1 MKAPPRKKVSLADSA
16 AAARLALK
24 TAGHAPPAPGTPPAA
39 GDLILGGG
47 GFVDPGDRKTPH
59 FAFAR
64 VDIAARR
71 VGLTPTTFLPHGVA
85 VDPLDATR
93 VVAFEKIGPGA
104 AEIDLASGRV
114 TRGLSPAQGRW
125 FYGHGAFSPDGKL
138 LYSTETV
145 NARER
150 GVIGVRDAKTL
161 SYLGEFPTFGE
172 NPHDCHLIDEG
183 KVLVVTNGGGA
194 LGTDMRPCVT
204 YVDVDSRRLL
214 EKLDLE
220 SDRFNTGHL
229 TLGGP
234 DALVVVSAPR
244 KGLTEQDLGAV
255 SLRRGK
261 ERLRTMTEPAD
272 VAARM
277 LGEALSV
284 EIHEPTGIAAVTHP
298 NGGMV
303 TFWSLGDMKL
313 VKAIDLPRP
322 RGLALTRDGRYFVLS
337 YAESAE
343 VVLVDPAS
351 LEPLPQTRVS
361 QSFLTGSHLFNWNRL
376 ADALTPR
383 A

>member
-1 MKAPPRKKVSLADSA
+1 MKAPPRRKVSLADSA
-16 AAARLALK
+16 AAARAALR
-24 TAGHAPPAPGTPPAA
+24 TAGHAPPAPGAPPAD

-47 GFVDPGDRKTPH
+47 GFVDPGDLKTQH

-64 VDIAARR
+64 VDLAARR

-114 TRGLSPAQGRW
+114 TRGIRPAEGRW
-125 FYGHGAFSPDGKL
+125 FYGHGAFSPDGKI

-145 NARER
+145 NARES
-150 GVIGVRDAKTL
+150 GVIGMRDAKTL
-161 SYLGEFPTFGE
+161 AYLGEFPTFGE
-172 NPHDCHLIDEG
+172 NPHDCHLIEDG
-183 KVLVVTNGGGA
+183 TVLVVTNGGGA

-204 YVDVDSRRLL
+204 YVEVGSRRLL
-214 EKLDLE
+214 EKLDLRSE
-220 SDRFNTGHL
+220 RFNTGHL
-229 TLGGP
+229 SLGAE

-261 ERLRTMTEPAD
+261 ERLRTMTQPAD
-272 VAARM
+272 IAARM
-277 LGEALSV
+277 HGEALSV
-284 EIHEPTGIAAVTHP
+284 EIHEPSGVAAVTHP

-303 TFWSLGDMKL
+303 TFWSLAELKL
-313 VKAIDLPRP
+313 LKVLELPRP
-322 RGLALTRDGRYFVLS
+322 RGLALTRDGSQFILS
-337 YAESAE
+337 YGETAE
-343 VVLVDPAS
+343 VVRVDPES
-351 LEPLPQTRVS
+351 LEPLPGTRLS

-376 ADALTPR
+376 ASAAP

>member
-1 MKAPPRKKVSLADSA
+1 MKAAPRRKVSLADSA
-16 AAARLALK
+16 AAARAALRA
-24 TAGHAPPAPGTPPAA
+24 TGHAPFAPGAPPAE

-47 GFVDPGDRKTPH
+47 GFVDPGDLKTPH

-64 VDIAARR
+64 VDVAARR
-71 VGLTPTTFLPHGVA
+71 VGLTATTFLPHGVA

-104 AEIDLASGRV
+104 AELDLKSGRV
-114 TRGLSPAQGRW
+114 TRGIRPAEGRW

-145 NARER
+145 NARES
-150 GVIGVRDAKTL
+150 GVIGVRDARTL
-161 SYLGEFPTFGE
+161 AYLGEFPTFGE
-172 NPHDCHLIDEG
+172 NPHDCHLVDDG
-183 KVLVVTNGGGA
+183 KVMVVTNGGGA

-204 YVDVDSRRLL
+204 YVEVPSQRLL

-220 SDRFNTGHL
+220 SERFNTGHL

-234 DALVVVSAPR
+234 QALVVVSAPR
-244 KGLTEQDLGAV
+244 KGLTDQDLGAV

-261 ERLRTMTEPAD
+261 ERLRTMTEPAA

-303 TFWSLGDMKL
+303 TFWSLADTKL
-313 VKAIDLPRP
+313 LKVLDLPRP
-322 RGLALTRDGRYFVLS
+322 RGLALTRDGRRFILS
-337 YAESAE
+337 YAASAE
-343 VVLVDPAS
+343 VVLVDPES
-351 LEPLPQTRVS
+351 LEPVPGTRLAE
-361 QSFLTGSHLFNWNRL
+361 SFLTGSHLFNWNRL
-376 ADALTPR
+376 H
-383 A
+383 

>member
-1 MKAPPRKKVSLADSA
+1 
-16 AAARLALK
+16 
-24 TAGHAPPAPGTPPAA
+24 
-39 GDLILGGG
+39 
-47 GFVDPGDRKTPH
+47 
-59 FAFAR
+59 

-161 SYLGEFPTFGE
+161 STLGEFPTFGE

-204 YVDVDSRRLL
+204 YVDVSSRRLL

-229 TLGGP
+229 TLGGA

-261 ERLRTMTEPAD
+261 DALRTMTEPAA

-277 LGEALSV
+277 HGEALSV

-303 TFWSLGDMKL
+303 TFWSIAELKL
-313 VKAIDLPRP
+313 VKVLELPRP
-322 RGLALTRDGRYFVLS
+322 RGLALTRDGRHFILS
-337 YAESAE
+337 YGETAELAR
-343 VVLVDPAS
+343 VDPET
-351 LEPLPQTRVS
+351 LEPLPQTRLG

-376 ADALTPR
+376 SAGRPMQVA
-383 A
+383 

>member
-1 MKAPPRKKVSLADSA
+1 MKAQPRRKASLADSA

-24 TAGHAPPAPGTPPAA
+24 AASHAAPASGEPPAE

-47 GFVDPGDRKTPH
+47 GFLDPGDRKTQH

-64 VDIAARR
+64 VDVGART

-104 AEIDLASGRV
+104 AEIDLKSGRA
-114 TRGLSPAQGRW
+114 TRGIRPADGRW

-145 NARER
+145 NARES
-150 GVIGVRDAKTL
+150 GVIGVRDAKSL
-161 SYLGEFPTFGE
+161 AYLGEFPTFGE
-172 NPHDCHLIDEG
+172 NPHDCHLIENG
-183 KVLVVTNGGGA
+183 RVLVVTNGGGA

-204 YVDVDSRRLL
+204 YVEVETRRLL

-261 ERLRTMTEPAD
+261 ERLRTMTEPAG

-284 EIHEPTGIAAVTHP
+284 EIHEPTGVAAVTHP
-298 NGGMV
+298 GGGMV
-303 TFWSLGDMKL
+303 TFWSLADFTLRKVL
-313 VKAIDLPRP
+313 DLPRP
-322 RGLALTRDGRYFVLS
+322 RGLALTRDGRRFVLS

-343 VVLVDPAS
+343 LVLIDPET
-351 LEPLPQTRVS
+351 LEPEPATRLG

-376 ADALTPR
+376 TQ
-383 A
+383 

>member
-1 MKAPPRKKVSLADSA
+1 MKARPRRKASLGDSA
-16 AAARLALK
+16 TAARLALR
-24 TAGHAPPAPGTPPAA
+24 TAGHPAPAPGAPSAQA
-39 GDLILGGG
+39 DLILGGG
-47 GFVDPGDRKTPH
+47 GFVGERGTQH

-64 VDIAARR
+64 VDVAARR

-85 VDPLDATR
+85 VDPLDASR
-93 VVAFEKIGPGA
+93 VMAFEKIGPGC

-114 TRGLSPAQGRW
+114 TRGVRPAEGRW

-145 NARER
+145 NARES
-150 GVIGVRDAKTL
+150 GVIGVRDARTL
-161 SYLGEFPTFGE
+161 AYLGEFPTFGE
-172 NPHDCHLIDEG
+172 NPHDCHLIENG

-204 YVDVDSRRLL
+204 YVEVDSRRLL
-214 EKLDLE
+214 EKLDLQSE
-220 SDRFNTGHL
+220 RFNTGHL
-229 TLGGP
+229 TLGGE

-261 ERLRTMTEPAD
+261 ERLRTMTEPAHI
-272 VAARM
+272 AARM
-277 LGEALSV
+277 HGEALSV
-284 EIHEPTGIAAVTHP
+284 EIHEPSGIAAVTHP

-303 TFWSLGDMKL
+303 TFWSIAELKL
-313 VKAIDLPRP
+313 LKVLDLPRP
-322 RGLALTRDGRYFVLS
+322 RGLALTRDGRYFILS

-343 VVLVDPAS
+343 LVLVDPGT
-351 LEPLPQTRVS
+351 LEPVPGTGLH

-376 ADALTPR
+376 IPDGASP
-383 A
+383 